1 MSTHVLINKVFSFF
15 FNVRVS
21 KQKWLKLDCKVCGCT
36 VEIKHIPGHQRRPPW
51 EKMLFIFWLCCL
63 WRYCSLK
70 RQPSGG
76 AALTGGSRGGARGLG
91 WCRRGA
97 AAWQPLWWCALL
109 IIIQGK
115 QRLHK
120 NEKCKMMMICF
131 ATRHSKT
138 TWTGLSEPWGR
149 GEFSFSQILQ
159 ISYVACPW
167 SASCWTVQSEKTGFF
182 WETSYKY
189 GGWPGDCSVLTDVA
203 KNQKQTFQMKDQ
215 ASVNPIQ
222 IRTMGR
228 LFPSH

>member
-1 MSTHVLINKVFSFF
+1 MTE
-15 FNVRVS
+15 
-21 KQKWLKLDCKVCGCT
+21 VCGCT

-91 WCRRGA
+91 WCRRGGA
-97 AAWQPLWWCALL
+97 AAWQRLRRCALL

-138 TWTGLSEPWGR
+138 TWSGLSELWGR
-149 GEFSFSQILQ
+149 GGNSPLPSFCRL
-159 ISYVACPW
+159 
-167 SASCWTVQSEKTGFF
+167 
-182 WETSYKY
+182 
-189 GGWPGDCSVLTDVA
+189 
-203 KNQKQTFQMKDQ
+203 
-215 ASVNPIQ
+215 VNPFPK
-222 IRTMGR
+222 R
-228 LFPSH
+228 LRDTFSALKSKS